1 MGREPQL
8 LFDKNIDLTNVDKS
22 TYKTNT
28 WLNKLERNR
37 GILIIIHC
45 ILPITVWP
53 TAFKALLKYYSSH
66 HHECANIY

>member
-28 WLNKLERNR
+28 WLNKLERKPWD
-37 GILIIIHC
+37 I
-45 ILPITVWP
+45 
-53 TAFKALLKYYSSH
+53 K
-66 HHECANIY
+66 